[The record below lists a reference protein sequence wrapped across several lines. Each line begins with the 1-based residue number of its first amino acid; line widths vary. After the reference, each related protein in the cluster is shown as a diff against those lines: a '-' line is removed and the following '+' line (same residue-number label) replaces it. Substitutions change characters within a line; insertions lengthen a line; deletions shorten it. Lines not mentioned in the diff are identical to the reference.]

1 MMAKPLMVVTGGG
14 SGGHTMVAAATIS
27 YLLRNELADVVYVG
41 SRDGVEGPTAR
52 SLGVPF
58 FSIRT
63 GKLRRSAAWY
73 RMITVRNGW
82 DVVNLSAGLAQA
94 VRLLRRLRPALV
106 LSTGGFVAVP
116 VAWAA
121 GVLGI
126 PVVLHEQT
134 LRLGLANRLTARIA
148 RRIAVSN
155 GLALDSLPRRWRHKA
170 TVTGTPIRKGI
181 LAGDALRAAQRFA
194 LRENLPTVL
203 VTGGAQGAET
213 LNRAVLEALSL
224 LLGECN
230 VIHQCGAGLGLHTDQ
245 TVLMEKSR
253 TLQNLPGRYWLQ
265 PFLDEGEMSDAYAA
279 SSIVVGRS
287 GAGTTNELAA
297 TSTPAIL
304 VPLVP
309 TSGDEQTRLARRLES
324 VGAAVVVP
332 NAELTGARLHAE
344 VSALLRNTERIA
356 SMSKAMA
363 TLAPEQA
370 TEKLVELVLGLV
382 PRGALASASE
392 PA

>member
-1 MMAKPLMVVTGGG
+1 MVKPLMVVTGGG
-14 SGGHTMVAAATIS
+14 SGGHTMVAAATIR
-27 YLLRNELADVVYVG
+27 YLLQNELADVVYVG

-52 SLGVPF
+52 GLGVPF

-63 GKLRRSAAWY
+63 GKLRRSTKWY

-82 DVVNLSAGLAQA
+82 DVFNLSAGLAQA
-94 VRLLRRLRPALV
+94 LRLLRRLRPALV

-134 LRLGLANRLTARIA
+134 LQLGLANRLTAGIA
-148 RRIAVSN
+148 RGIAVAN
-155 GLALDSLPRRWRHKA
+155 GLALDSLPMRWRHKA
-170 TVTGTPIRKGI
+170 TVTGTPIRQGI
-181 LAGDALRAAQRFA
+181 LAGDALRAAERFA
-194 LRENLPTVL
+194 LRENFPTVL

-213 LNRAVLEALSL
+213 LNQAVLEAMPWL
-224 LLGECN
+224 LRECN
-230 VIHQCGAGLGLHTDQ
+230 VIHQCGAGLGLHTDH
-245 TVLMEKSR
+245 TVLVEKSR
-253 TLQNLPGRYWLQ
+253 TLQHSPGRYWLK
-265 PFLDEGEMSDAYAA
+265 PFLDEGEMADAYAVGA
-279 SSIVVGRS
+279 IVVGRS

-309 TSGDEQTRLARRLES
+309 TSGDEQTQLARRLES
-324 VGAAVVVP
+324 IGAAVVVP
-332 NAELTGARLHAE
+332 NAELTGARLQAE

-356 SMSKAMA
+356 SMSKAIA

-370 TEKLVELVLGLV
+370 TKKLVELVLGLV
-382 PRGALASASE
+382 PRDAVGSDSK
-392 PA
+392 PS